1 MMGYRVGQGFDVHR
15 YRAGRRLRLAG
26 VEVASEVG
34 LEGHSDADVVL
45 HAVIDALLGAAALG
59 DLGELFPAG
68 DEQWRDA
75 DSRDLTG
82 RVVEL
87 VRAAGYEVVNC
98 DLTVVGERPRI
109 APLRDAMRGSLA
121 GLLGAPIASV
131 SVKATTT
138 EGLGFTGR
146 SEGLA
151 ALAVVLLVSTGQRH
165 G

>member
-1 MMGYRVGQGFDVHR
+1 MGYRVGQGFDVHR
-15 YRAGRRLRLAG
+15 YRAGRRMRVAG
-26 VEVASEVG
+26 VDIESDVG
-34 LEGHSDADVVL
+34 LEGHSDADVAL

-68 DEQWRDA
+68 DERWRDA
-75 DSRDLTG
+75 DSRDLATQ
-82 RVVEL
+82 VVEL
-87 VRAAGYEVVNC
+87 VRASGYEVVNC

-109 APLRDAMRGSLA
+109 APFRDAMRGSLA
-121 GLLGAPIASV
+121 SLLGISGSSV

-151 ALAVVLLVSTGQRH
+151 ALAVVLLAAAGH
-165 G
+165 GHG